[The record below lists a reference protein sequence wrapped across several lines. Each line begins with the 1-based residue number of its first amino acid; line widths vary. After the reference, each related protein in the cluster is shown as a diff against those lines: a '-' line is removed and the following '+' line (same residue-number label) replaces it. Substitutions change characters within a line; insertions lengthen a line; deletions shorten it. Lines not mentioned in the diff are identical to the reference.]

1 MPVSRITVSNSI
13 TYNYKLYRKS
23 EIRKGHDMAKA
34 LNLRGIVGNKPY
46 LSCKAM
52 CEGEALVLTSLL
64 IREIENA
71 PANFYY
77 GEEQKRLFMR
87 CYSSNK
93 SDRTIRLCFE
103 RINNEFVGRSCLKD
117 ILRDLDGQPLFW
129 NDTKN
134 FVDVSN
140 ITHIEKIPHGS
151 PFIGAY
157 SPLGNRE
164 PFLPLGDKSIF

>member
-23 EIRKGHDMAKA
+23 ELRKGWDTAKG

-52 CEGEALVLTSLL
+52 CEEEALVLTSLL
-64 IREIENA
+64 IREIDNS

-77 GEEQKRLFMR
+77 DEKRNRLFMR

-93 SDRTIRLCFE
+93 SDRSVKLSFE
-103 RINNEFVGRSCLKD
+103 KINYEFVGRSCLKD
-117 ILRDLDGQPLFW
+117 ILKDLDGQPLFW

-134 FVDVSN
+134 ITNN
-140 ITHIEKIPHGS
+140 ISHVENMPHGS
-151 PFIGAY
+151 PFMSAY
-157 SPLGNRE
+157 SPLSNRNQSY
-164 PFLPLGDKSIF
+164 LCDKSIF